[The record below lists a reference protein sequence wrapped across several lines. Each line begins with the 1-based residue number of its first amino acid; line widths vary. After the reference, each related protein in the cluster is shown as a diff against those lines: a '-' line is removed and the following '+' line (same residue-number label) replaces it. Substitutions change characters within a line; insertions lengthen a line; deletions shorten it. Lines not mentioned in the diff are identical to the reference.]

1 MRCPVDEIGR
11 NSVKPSTT
19 PRMMQQRHGRCFSLE
34 PCFVSVAKS
43 HMRQALKAFS
53 NAKVLAE
60 VHEGGRQQ
68 HPRII
73 DSQKVMNRNR
83 RVAARA
89 LLSGTPSTS
98 KIATQAT
105 SKVPSLKIATQA
117 TSSPSGIAPVVAAA
131 EATTNA
137 ANET

>member
-73 DSQKVMNRNR
+73 SVEPLSEDAQTPKAENTFMIYWSPLTGRSCRTR
-83 RVAARA
+83 R
-89 LLSGTPSTS
+89 
-98 KIATQAT
+98 
-105 SKVPSLKIATQA
+105 
-117 TSSPSGIAPVVAAA
+117 
-131 EATTNA
+131 
-137 ANET
+137 